1 MNALLNRL
9 RRLWRPDLP
18 AFWMALVFNGLSSLV
33 TALAHGM
40 DSASSL
46 RLVLA
51 VVALLNVMAG
61 AFWAHRL
68 WVQTRP

>member
-1 MNALLNRL
+1 MSALLIRL

-33 TALAHGM
+33 TALAHSM
-40 DSASSL
+40 DPASSL
-46 RLVLA
+46 RLMLA
-51 VVALLNVMAG
+51 GLALVNVGAG
-61 AFWAHRL
+61 AFWLHRL

>member
-1 MNALLNRL
+1 MNALLIRL

-40 DSASSL
+40 EPLSTL
-46 RLVLA
+46 RLVLTLL
-51 VVALLNVMAG
+51 ALVNVGAG
-61 AFWAHRL
+61 AFWLHRL